1 MNNATIDNLTQLFSH
16 MSLSSQ
22 IKKFTLVLDLD
33 ETLVHSIVTTDV
45 KKINNLKNMN
55 NLLLH
60 YLTDENH
67 IFVFYR
73 PHMLYFLQEMS
84 KYFNIYIFTNGI
96 QSYADIIVTMINT
109 ITSYTYI
116 SRWYSRTGEYPFYK
130 YISIIDHVDISDV
143 LIIDDNNEIWKDD
156 YKNVIKIKQFYGPED
171 VNYIFDNELLNLSK
185 IISEIIKSRQI
196 STIYNIIDDVK
207 NKYSESLNSNNYV
220 CSCTF

>member
-16 MSLSSQ
+16 MSLSNQ

-73 PHMLYFLQEMS
+73 PYMLYFLQEMS
-84 KYFNIYIFTNGI
+84 KYFNICVFTNGI
-96 QSYADIIVTMINT
+96 KSYADIIVTMINT
-109 ITSYTYI
+109 ITSCTYI

-130 YISIIDHVDISDV
+130 YISLIDHVNTSDV

-156 YKNVIKIKQFYGPED
+156 YKNVIKIRQFYGPED
-171 VNYIFDNELLNLSK
+171 ENYILDNDLFNLTE
-185 IISEIIKSRQI
+185 IISGIMKSQKI
-196 STIYNIIDDVK
+196 STIYNVIDDVK
-207 NKYSESLNSNNYV
+207 IKYVERL
-220 CSCTF
+220 

>member
-16 MSLSSQ
+16 MSLSNQ

-60 YLTDENH
+60 YLENEIH

-73 PHMLYFLQEMS
+73 PYMLYFLQEMS
-84 KYFNIYIFTNGI
+84 KYFNICVFTNGI
-96 QSYADIIVTMINT
+96 KSYADIIVTMINT
-109 ITSYTYI
+109 ITSCTYI

-130 YISIIDHVDISDV
+130 YISIIDHVDTSDV

-156 YKNVIKIKQFYGPED
+156 YKNVIKIRQFYGPED
-171 VNYIFDNELLNLSK
+171 ENYILDNDLFNLTE
-185 IISEIIKSRQI
+185 IISGIMKSRQI
-196 STIYNIIDDVK
+196 STIYNVIDDVK
-207 NKYSESLNSNNYV
+207 IKYIEYL
-220 CSCTF
+220 